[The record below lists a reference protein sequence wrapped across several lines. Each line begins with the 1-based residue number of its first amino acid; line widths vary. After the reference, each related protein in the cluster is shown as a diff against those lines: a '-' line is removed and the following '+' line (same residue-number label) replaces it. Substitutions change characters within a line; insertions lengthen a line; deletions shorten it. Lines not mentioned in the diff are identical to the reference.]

1 MDFATDPPVVG
12 VADIILHDRRDQT
25 YLLQRDPVGT
35 VFPIRAGLLANIT
48 TRASFSLT
56 VRLKG
61 K

>member
-1 MDFATDPPVVG
+1 MGFATDPPVVG

-25 YLLQRDPVGT
+25 YLQRDPVGT
-35 VFPIRAGLLANIT
+35 VFPIRASLLANIT
-48 TRASFSLT
+48 TRASFSHR